1 VSQVPLGELLLDE
14 KAIDRGALGTAL
26 RHQRSFGGRLGDI
39 LVRFHFIDESR
50 LVDVLA
56 RQLRVDSVHIGSRT
70 LPPAVLGLVPE
81 QLLRRHHAF
90 PVGVVTNRNGSRAWL
105 LVALA
110 EPQDVSAID
119 ELRFAAGIPVRAL
132 LAGKRDIAQAL
143 SRQFGAA
150 AVAPEEREPE
160 HEAMELDPDDSAPEP
175 MWLVDVRTV
184 RNFRAVAS

>member
-1 VSQVPLGELLLDE
+1 VSQVPLGELLLGE
-14 KAIDRGALGTAL
+14 KDIDRGALGTAL

-39 LVRFHFIDESR
+39 LVRFHFLDESR
-50 LVDVLA
+50 LVEVLA
-56 RQLRVDSVHIGSRT
+56 RQLRVDSVHIGSRA

-81 QLLRRHHAF
+81 RLLRRHHAF
-90 PVGVVTNRNGSRAWL
+90 PIGVVTDRGGGRAWL

-143 SRQFGAA
+143 SRHF
-150 AVAPEEREPE
+150 AVAPEEPEPE
-160 HEAMELDPDDSAPEP
+160 HETMELDPEDSAPEP

-184 RNFRAVAS
+184 RSFRAVAS